1 MMEYWKT
8 QHFSVAKES
17 MVPVS
22 IKEMC
27 NVRKEEMLLTK
38 RHTAVSFK
46 KEGCTEFAEKG
57 SYIVL
62 DFGKELCGGLRIITR
77 SAKNLTTFR
86 ITLGESYTEAC
97 TVIGD
102 KNAGND
108 HSPRDFE
115 AKVPFMSDLTF
126 GQSGFRFA
134 RIELL
139 SDGPVL
145 VKNIYAVNTL
155 PYFEKEAVIR
165 TNDEELNQILDTAA
179 YTLKLC
185 LQNGYIFDG
194 IKRDRLVWCGDLH
207 QEILNSIYLYG
218 DNQNVTNALSF
229 LKEETPASEWMNT
242 IPSYSA
248 WWVINLCD
256 YCRLTGNQTYFEEN
270 KEYAKAILEHFESC
284 IESDGTM
291 NLGDSKSAFFLDWPT
306 RGTGDAVIGTAAI
319 IILAAQRFLEAEE
332 FEVCH
337 HIIQKLSV
345 YLDRDCQ
352 SKQAR
357 SFQILAGRKPEGADE
372 FLEKGGAAGF
382 STFMAYYIL
391 KADAMAGGKDMLS
404 IMKEYFGAML
414 SRGATTFWEDFNMD
428 WLKGSGRIDELP
440 KEGERDIHGD
450 YGAFCYEGFRHSL
463 CHGWASGV
471 LAFFIEYILG
481 ISVEHG
487 GKKVCIEPHLFGIEE
502 VEAKIPLREGWL
514 SISIQQGK
522 IQVEAPD
529 GVDVSV
535 MNKIARRSNDE

>member
-1 MMEYWKT
+1 MIEHWEAENV
-8 QHFSVAKES
+8 SVVKENI
-17 MVPVS
+17 VPVA
-22 IKEMC
+22 IKETYIVK
-27 NVRKEEMLLTK
+27 NEKMLLAK

-46 KEGCTEFAEKG
+46 KEGCTEFSEKG

-62 DFGKELCGGLRIITR
+62 DFGKELCGGVRIVTR

-97 TVIGD
+97 AFIGE
-102 KNAGND
+102 KNSGND

-115 AKVPFMSDLTF
+115 VKVPFMSDLTF

-155 PYFEKEAVIR
+155 PYFEKEGMIR
-165 TNDEELNQILDTAA
+165 TSDEKLNQILDTAA

-185 LQNGYIFDG
+185 LHNGYIFDG

-207 QEILNSIYLYG
+207 QEIINSIYLYG
-218 DNQNVTNALSF
+218 DNQNVTNSLSF

-248 WWVINLCD
+248 WWIINLCD

-270 KEYAKAILEHFESC
+270 KEYAKAILEHFDSC
-284 IESDGTM
+284 IHEDGTM
-291 NLGDSKSAFFLDWPT
+291 YLGDSKSAFFLDWPT
-306 RGTGDAVIGTAAI
+306 RGTEDAIVGTAAI
-319 IILAAQRFLEAEE
+319 ILMAANMYLRKEE
-332 FEVCH
+332 NANCDA
-337 HIIQKLSV
+337 IIRKLSV
-345 YLDRDCQ
+345 YLEKDCA
-352 SKQAR
+352 SKQALA
-357 SFQILAGRKPEGADE
+357 FQILAGRNAEGQDSV
-372 FLEKGGAAGF
+372 LEKDGATGF

-391 KADAMAGGKDMLS
+391 KADAMAGGRNMLS
-404 IMKEYFGAML
+404 IIKEYFGAML
-414 SRGATTFWEDFNMD
+414 SRGATTFWENFNME

-450 YGAFCYEGFRHSL
+450 YGAFCYVGFRHSL

-471 LAFFIEYILG
+471 LAFFIEYMLG
-481 ISVEHG
+481 ISIEQG
-487 GKKVCIEPHLFGIEE
+487 GKLVRINPHLFE
-502 VEAKIPLREGWL
+502 VEDIEAKLPLGEGWL
-514 SISIQQGK
+514 DLSIHGEEIDVKVPEGV
-522 IQVEAPD
+522 QVF
-529 GVDVSV
+529 V
-535 MNKIARRSNDE
+535 K